1 MACKFHCTLVL
12 PRQTS
17 GKWEEEEEAEDNNSE
32 EEEKQQQWQ
41 KQIDDLQELDGTPT
55 GQRFT
60 KARRRRIKIMKVKK
74 ETEINKTVQRTSEHS
89 SLQVSPPH
97 LVCRFSLNSSPS
109 SSPPSSSSSSSRS
122 WARSCASWLMRC
134 ASCRWRCRVAYLMDS
149 CSVCSSSII
158 SHTSM
163 ARNSRSDRTDSCVS
177 QRRWNE
183 TERLSRGT
191 ERKAQNGIKI
201 YIQLQGKA
209 ENSVSKTQAGWSEGG
224 DKRLSSCRIPFRQ
237 HRQVGQ
243 EAKRDYL

>member
-1 MACKFHCTLVL
+1 MTKTNWRFTRAGWNTNMTKIDKS
-12 PRQTS
+12 Q
-17 GKWEEEEEAEDNNSE
+17 EEENENNE
-32 EEEKQQQWQ
+32 
-41 KQIDDLQELDGTPT
+41 G
-55 GQRFT
+55 
-60 KARRRRIKIMKVKK
+60 K
-74 ETEINKTVQRTSEHS
+74 ERNWDKTVQRTSEHS

-109 SSPPSSSSSSSRS
+109 SSPPSSSRS

-134 ASCRWRCRVAYLMDS
+134 ASCRWCCRVAYLMDS

-163 ARNSRSDRTDSCVS
+163 ARNSRSDRTDSCVARGGGMK
-177 QRRWNE
+177 QN
-183 TERLSRGT
+183 RLSRGT

-201 YIQLQGKA
+201 YIQLRGRA
-209 ENSVSKTQAGWSEGG
+209 ENSVFKTQAGWSEGG
-224 DKRLSSCRIPFRQ
+224 DKRLSSCRILFRQ